1 MPRTLQ
7 DNTKPLRFIRVS
19 QVLEWTS
26 LSRSTLYQLLKERAF
41 PAQIRLTKRT
51 VVWLES
57 EVLAWMCERLALHR
71 AAEGSGQALAV

>member
-1 MPRTLQ
+1 MPKTLK
-7 DNTKPLRFIRVS
+7 DTTKPLRFIRVS

-57 EVLAWMCERLALHR
+57 EVLAWMCERLASHR
-71 AAEGSGQALAV
+71 GAEGSGQAL